1 MNESNKER
9 KVGKRCEGLAKVE
22 RRLGWVCWAKAEQS
36 CKLLFLLWVGRLM
49 LVLPMTANGEPGVVS
64 IFAAIC
70 LTIEHLS
77 FHGEQRA
84 KQQNKTEQPQEKEEE
99 RAN

>member
-1 MNESNKER
+1 MG
-9 KVGKRCEGLAKVE
+9 VLGKS
-22 RRLGWVCWAKAEQS
+22 KAELQAVI
-36 CKLLFLLWVGRLM
+36 FVVGWLM
-49 LVLPMTANGEPGVVS
+49 LGLPMTANGEPGVVS